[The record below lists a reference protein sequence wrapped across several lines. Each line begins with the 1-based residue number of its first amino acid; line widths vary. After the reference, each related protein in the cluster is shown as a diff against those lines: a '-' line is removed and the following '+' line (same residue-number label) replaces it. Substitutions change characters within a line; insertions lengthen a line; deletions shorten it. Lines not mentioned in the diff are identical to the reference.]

1 MIELSHITFHYH
13 DSLALKDFSATFEDG
28 RAYCLMGP
36 NGCGKSTLF
45 RILNGLSFPESGTY
59 QLDGEEITGKKLKNE
74 DFSREFHKK
83 LGFVFQNPEVQ
94 LFSKTVEDEIAFG
107 PLQLGWPKER
117 IREEVDRYLELLNL
131 TDLRYRAP
139 FHMSGGEQ
147 KRCALASIL
156 IMNPQVL
163 MLDEPVNGLDED
175 GEAAMIEF
183 LKSMKS
189 PDRTMIIATH
199 RREIAEALADEVLHM
214 TKEHTLEGCY

>member
-1 MIELSHITFHYH
+1 MIELSHITYHYH
-13 DSLALKDFSATFEDG
+13 DALALQDFSATFKDG

-45 RILNGLSFPESGTY
+45 RILNGLSFPENGTY
-59 QLDGEEITGKKLKNE
+59 RLDGEEITEKKLKNE
-74 DFSREFHKK
+74 KFSREFHKK
-83 LGFVFQNPEVQ
+83 MGFVFQNPEVQ

-107 PLQLGWPKER
+107 PLQMGWPEDK
-117 IREEVDRYLELLNL
+117 IREEVDKYLDLLNL

-156 IMNPQVL
+156 IMNPKIL

-175 GEAAMIEF
+175 GEAAMIRF
-183 LKSMKS
+183 LQSMKS
-189 PDRTMIIATH
+189 QDRLMIIATH
-199 RREIAEALADEVLHM
+199 RREIADALADEVLHM
-214 TKEHTLEGCY
+214 TKKHTSER